1 VQHFRERQAMRDDV
15 VELDL
20 ALLEPSDQVVDGALR
35 RALAILMPLSK
46 IWPSGTL
53 ISSLPCLS
61 LFRVMIRSLDEC
73 RQLSLVVA

>member
-35 RALAILMPLSK
+35 RAKSIVQRGSVLKVPQK
-46 IWPSGTL
+46 EE
-53 ISSLPCLS
+53 
-61 LFRVMIRSLDEC
+61 VMVSC
-73 RQLSLVVA
+73 